1 MKQAVYVI
9 ACDVG
14 TTGCKTRLLRL
25 GDGITIVGSQYANYP
40 LLTTPDGGVEQRPED
55 WYRAV
60 CESIQGL
67 GAQVPDAFAQVSGIS
82 FCCQM
87 QGSIH
92 VDKQGNALRN
102 AMIYMDG
109 RSREQLKRGLQTGLI
124 RIQGLNLHKTLRSL
138 RVAGGVSTSAKD
150 PVWKYHWVRDNE
162 PHLFEKTYKWLDVK
176 DYLLMQLTGN
186 VAMTRDS
193 ANATFLFD
201 TRPKNLRWDP
211 GLCRTFDIDM
221 AHLPPVVTA
230 SDVVGTLTAQAAKAT
245 GLPRSTRVFGGGGD
259 ASLIP
264 LGAGCVGLHD
274 THVYSGTSGW
284 VISNVDRRIVDP
296 IRFVAS
302 ILGAQPGRYNLIAE
316 QEVSGYC
323 LDWVKDQLLGCP
335 MVPGKPAEPRFSFEQ
350 LEQGI
355 ASVKPGCDGL
365 IFAPWLHGLRA
376 PSENP
381 LARGI
386 FFNLGLRTSGAHLAR
401 AVVEGIAFQTRWMI
415 EAVEHHIPAQKVLRF
430 VGGGARLPSF
440 GQILANVTQRAVH
453 MPEHPQDAGVLGVGV
468 VCSVGLGLLGS
479 FQEAKEWVPTSQV
492 VEPLSNLATLYDQSY
507 GVFKTLLPK
516 NRKAFASLNATETQ
530 A

>member
-1 MKQAVYVI
+1 MSQTGVFVI

-25 GDGITIVGSQYANYP
+25 GDGIAILGSQYATYP
-40 LLTTPDGGVEQRPED
+40 LYTTPDGGVEQAPDEWWD
-55 WYRAV
+55 AV
-60 CESIQGL
+60 CNSIKGL
-67 GAQVPDAFAQVSGIS
+67 SASCPEAFCKVSGIA

-92 VDKQGNALRN
+92 VDAAGKPLRN

-109 RSREQLKRGLQTGLI
+109 RSREQLRKGLQTGLI
-124 RIQGLNLHKTLRSL
+124 RVQGLNLAKTLRSL

-162 PHLFEKTYKWLDVK
+162 PKIFEKTHKWLDVK
-176 DYLLMQLTGN
+176 DYLLFKLTGN
-186 VAMTRDS
+186 IAMTRDS

-211 GLCRTFDIDM
+211 GLCRTFEIET
-221 AHLPPVVTA
+221 AHLPPVVSST
-230 SDVVGTLTAQAAKAT
+230 DVVGTLTREAAEAT
-245 GLPRSTRVFGGGGD
+245 GLPQATRVFGGGGD

-284 VISNVDRRIVDP
+284 VISNVDQRIVDP
-296 IRFVAS
+296 VRFVAS

-323 LDWVKDQLLGCP
+323 LDWVKNSVLGCS
-335 MVPGKPAEPRFSFEQ
+335 MGSGGAQSERFSYE
-350 LEQGI
+350 EMERGI
-355 ASVKPGCDGL
+355 ASVPAGSDGVL
-365 IFAPWLHGLRA
+365 FAPWLHGLRA

-381 LARGI
+381 LARGV
-386 FFNLGLRTSGAHLAR
+386 FFNLGLKTTGAHLAR
-401 AVVEGIAFQTRWMI
+401 AVVEGIAYQTRWML
-415 EAVEHHIPAQKVLRF
+415 EALEHHIPRQKKMKF

-440 GQILANVTQRAVH
+440 GPILASVTGRTVQV
-453 MPEHPQDAGVLGVGV
+453 PERPQDAGVLGVGV
-468 VCSVGLGLLGS
+468 VCAVGLGLLRSIDDAPHVLPS
-479 FQEAKEWVPTSQV
+479 FQE
-492 VEPLSNLATLYDQSY
+492 VEPLDNQTARYEESY
-507 GVFKTLLPK
+507 SVFRSLLPR
-516 NRKAFASLNATETQ
+516 NRKAFALLNQREGT
-530 A
+530 

>member
-1 MKQAVYVI
+1 MAAVYVI

-25 GDGITIVGSQYANYP
+25 GDGISIVGSQYAGYP
-40 LLTTPDGGVEQRPED
+40 LFTTPDGGVEQRPQD
-55 WYRAV
+55 WYNAV
-60 CESIQGL
+60 CASIRGL
-67 GAQVPDAFAQVSGIS
+67 AAEAPDAFSKVSGIS

-92 VDKQGNALRN
+92 VDKEGNALRN

-109 RSREQLKRGLQTGLI
+109 RSRDQLKKGLQTGLI
-124 RIQGLNLHKTLRSL
+124 RIQGLNLAKTLRSL

-150 PVWKYHWVRDNE
+150 PVWKYHWVRENE
-162 PHLFEKTYKWLDVK
+162 PELFEKTHKWLDVK
-176 DYLLMQLTGN
+176 DYLLLQLTGN

-221 AHLPPVVTA
+221 AHLPPVVSA
-230 SDVVGTLTAQAAKAT
+230 SDVVGTLTAAAAQAT
-245 GLPRSTRVFGGGGD
+245 GLPRTTKVFGGGGD

-284 VISNVDRRIVDP
+284 VIANVDRRIVDP
-296 IRFVAS
+296 VRFVAS

-323 LDWVKDQLLGCP
+323 LDWVKNQVLGSPMGGEQQLD
-335 MVPGKPAEPRFSFEQ
+335 ERFTFEQ
-350 LEQGI
+350 MEQGI
-355 ASVKPGCDGL
+355 RSVPPGCDGL

-401 AVVEGIAFQTRWMI
+401 AVVEGIAFQTRWML
-415 EAVEHHIPAQKVLRF
+415 EAVEHHIPRQSLLRF

-440 GQILANVTQRAVH
+440 SQILANVTQRPVH
-453 MPEHPQDAGVLGVGV
+453 LPERPQDAGVLGIGV

-479 FQEAKEWVPTSQV
+479 FEEANQWVPMTHV
-492 VEPLSNLATLYDQSY
+492 VEPSKDLTSRYDTAY
-507 GVFKTLLPK
+507 HVFKSLLPK
-516 NRKAFASLNATETQ
+516 NRKSFTTLNHSETPT
-530 A
+530 